1 MNKKIQTLTGMNDI
15 LPDEVSLWQFIEKT
29 ARDVFDCYGFSEIRV
44 PLLEDASLFSR
55 SIGEATEV
63 VQKEM
68 YTFKDKGDD
77 LITLRPE
84 GTAGVV
90 RAYVQHSLQT
100 ADAITKLYYMG
111 PMFRYE
117 RPQKGRLRQFHQIG
131 AELFGVDSPIADAEV
146 VILLDRFVKK
156 LGIENYRLEIN
167 TLGTM
172 EERKPYLK
180 KLVTY
185 FTGFKD
191 KLCKD
196 CHVRLEKNPQRIF
209 DCKNEPCKIICQEA
223 PLLLNELSAESS
235 ANFESFKKYLSEAEV
250 EFTVNPHIVRGL
262 DYYEKTAFEFVSS
275 ELGSQSAFAGGGRYN
290 RLVKEL
296 GGPDVPA
303 VGFALGCE
311 RLVLLLKSKLLATK
325 NLEGVYL
332 IPFQQDCWAE
342 CHKILL
348 ELRDEGIKSE
358 MDYELKSVKSQMR
371 RANKLGFKYAA
382 FMGENEIKKGIVTL
396 KDLQT
401 GDQTEVDTAILAS
414 DLRKRIK

>member
-1 MNKKIQTLTGMNDI
+1 MNDI
-15 LPDEVSLWQFIEKT
+15 LPDEAPVWQFIEKT
-29 ARDVFDCYGFSEIRV
+29 AREVFECYGFSEIRV

-84 GTAGVV
+84 GTAGVA
-90 RAYVQHSLQT
+90 RSYVQHSLQT
-100 ADAITKLYYMG
+100 ADAITKLYYRG

-131 AELFGVDSPIADAEV
+131 AELFGVDSPVADAEV
-146 VILLDRFVKK
+146 VILLDRFIKK
-156 LGIENYRLEIN
+156 LGITNYDLQIN
-167 TLGTM
+167 SLGAI

-180 KLVTY
+180 KLVSY

-209 DCKNEPCKIICQEA
+209 DCKNEPCKTICQDA
-223 PLLLNELSAESS
+223 PLLLNELSVESS
-235 ANFESFKKYLSEAEV
+235 ANFESFKKYLSEADV

-290 RLVKEL
+290 RLVNEL

-311 RLVLLLKSKLLATK
+311 RLVLLLKNKVLVSK

-332 IPFQQDCWAE
+332 IPFQQDCWDKF
-342 CHKILL
+342 HKILFD
-348 ELRDEGIKSE
+348 LRDKGIKSE

-371 RANKLGFKYAA
+371 RANKLGFKYAV

>member
-15 LPDEVSLWQFIEKT
+15 LPDEVPLWQLIEKT
-29 ARDVFDCYGFSEIRV
+29 ARDVFECYGFSEIRV
-44 PLLEDASLFSR
+44 PLLEEASLFSR

-90 RAYVQHSLQT
+90 RSYVQHSLQT

-131 AELFGVDSPIADAEV
+131 AELFGVDSPVADAEV
-146 VILLDRFVKK
+146 VVMLDRFVKK

-167 TLGTM
+167 TLGM
-172 EERKPYLK
+172 VEERKPYLK

-185 FTGFKD
+185 FSGFKD
-191 KLCKD
+191 QLCKD

-209 DCKNEPCKIICQEA
+209 DCKNEPCKTISQDA
-223 PLLLNELSAESS
+223 PLLLNELSEEASK
-235 ANFESFKKYLSEAEV
+235 NFESFKKYLTEANV
-250 EFTVNPHIVRGL
+250 AFTVNPHIVRGL

-275 ELGSQSAFAGGGRYN
+275 DLGSQSAFAGGGRYN
-290 RLVKEL
+290 RLVNEL
-296 GGPDVPA
+296 GGTDVPA

-311 RLVLLLKSKLLATK
+311 RLVLLLKNKAQSSK
-325 NLEGVYL
+325 NLAGVYL
-332 IPFQQDCWAE
+332 IPFQQDCWDK
-342 CHKILL
+342 CHTILN

-401 GDQTEVDTAILAS
+401 GDQREVDAAILTAELS
-414 DLRKRIK
+414 KK

>member
-15 LPDEVSLWQFIEKT
+15 LPDEVLLWRFIEET
-29 ARDVFDCYGFSEIRV
+29 ARDVFECYGFSEIRV
-44 PLLEDASLFSR
+44 PLLEEAPLFSR

-90 RAYVQHSLQT
+90 RAYIQHSLQT
-100 ADAITKLYYMG
+100 ADAVTKLYYTG

-131 AELFGVDSPIADAEV
+131 AELFGVDSWVADAEV
-146 VILLDRFVKK
+146 VVMLDRLIKK
-156 LGIENYRLEIN
+156 LGITNYDLQIN
-167 TLGTM
+167 TLGTI
-172 EERKPYLK
+172 EERKPYLI

-185 FTGFKD
+185 FTGFED
-191 KLCKD
+191 KFCKD
-196 CHVRLEKNPQRIF
+196 CHVRLEKNPRRIF
-209 DCKNEPCKIICQEA
+209 DCKNEPCKTICQDA
-223 PLLLNELSAESS
+223 PLLLNELSDESS
-235 ANFESFKKYLSEAEV
+235 ANFESFKKYLTEANV
-250 EFTVNPHIVRGL
+250 EFMVNPHIVRGL
-262 DYYEKTAFEFVSS
+262 DYYEKTAFEFVSG

-311 RLVLLLKSKLLATK
+311 RLVLLLKNKTSSSK

-332 IPFQQDCWAE
+332 IPFQSDCWDK
-342 CHKILL
+342 CHKILF
-348 ELRDEGIKSE
+348 ELRDQGIKSE

-371 RANKLGFKYAA
+371 RANKLGFKYVA
-382 FMGENEIKKGIVTL
+382 FMGENEIKKGAVTL

-401 GDQTEVDTAILAS
+401 GDQTEVDTAILVS
-414 DLRKRIK
+414 DFRKRIK